1 MQERIQK
8 YLARVGIDSR
18 RKCEELILAGKV
30 EVNRS
35 VVKELGMKID
45 AQRDMIRVNG
55 KIIKYVVNKELV
67 YILLNKPSGYLTTL
81 ADPGNRRTILDL
93 LKNVKVRIHP
103 IGRLDYRSEGLLIL
117 TNDGDLTYHLT
128 HPSKGIEKTY
138 IAEVK
143 GNPPKE
149 KLDILTRGITLKDY
163 YRISPC
169 KIKKLETKKENAILK
184 IQIREGKKRQIRRM
198 GEYIGHRVLK
208 LRRIQMGP
216 IYLKGVKPGEYRH
229 LNKKEVQGLK
239 MLYKTNA

>member
-55 KIIKYVVNKELV
+55 KIIKYVENKEFV

-103 IGRLDYRSEGLLIL
+103 IGRLDYHSEGLLIL

-149 KLDILTRGITLKDY
+149 KLDILLDWSR
-163 YRISPC
+163 RS
-169 KIKKLETKKENAILK
+169 IKRSDVIETQFINKLN
-184 IQIREGKKRQIRRM
+184 
-198 GEYIGHRVLK
+198 
-208 LRRIQMGP
+208 
-216 IYLKGVKPGEYRH
+216 
-229 LNKKEVQGLK
+229 
-239 MLYKTNA
+239 